1 MKKLRKKSPL
11 KNSTKKL
18 LRKAQNLCER
28 EMKLAVHRR
37 DKKCQICGSIQRLQC
52 DHWLSRRNKSTYY
65 DLANLTL
72 LCSKCHYLKSYGY
85 QDMTQRVEDEVLL
98 REGEQVCQ
106 EIRMRA
112 RTIKKWE
119 IQELNDLAETY
130 SRLFL

>member
-1 MKKLRKKSPL
+1 
-11 KNSTKKL
+11 
-18 LRKAQNLCER
+18 
-28 EMKLAVHRR
+28 
-37 DKKCQICGSIQRLQC
+37 
-52 DHWLSRRNKSTYY
+52 
-65 DLANLTL
+65 
-72 LCSKCHYLKSYGY
+72 
-85 QDMTQRVEDEVLL
+85 MTQRVEDEVLL